1 MLKKGRIST
10 AVRIPY
16 LGLSNTES
24 LMKLYSDS
32 VAHQTETVSIRN
44 QTEFRLSSYCVGCD
58 AGRVGG
64 SHIVLLPHFTFFS
77 HFYEHNYIV
86 LVKRN

>member
-1 MLKKGRIST
+1 
-10 AVRIPY
+10 
-16 LGLSNTES
+16 
-24 LMKLYSDS
+24 MKLHSGS

-64 SHIVLLPHFTFFS
+64 SHIVLLPHFKFFS
-77 HFYEHNYIV
+77 HFYEHNYKA